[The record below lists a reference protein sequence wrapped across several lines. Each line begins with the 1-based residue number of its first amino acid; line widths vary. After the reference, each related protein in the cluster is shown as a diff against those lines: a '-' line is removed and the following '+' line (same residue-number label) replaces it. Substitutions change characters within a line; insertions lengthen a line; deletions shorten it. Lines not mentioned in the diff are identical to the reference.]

1 MMTTRKFRL
10 VTLTALAVA
19 ATFLFSPG
27 ASGKE
32 AAGAT
37 ARDAFE
43 RLRSLVGRWEATT
56 SEEITATVTYELHAG
71 GTALF
76 ETFVEAEPSG
86 SDMVSAFHL
95 DGDRLMLSH
104 FCSGGNQPRMMA
116 RGLDGDRIRFE
127 FVDATN
133 LSGPD
138 AGHIH
143 SAVIR
148 FVDHDHFV
156 SEWTWYENGE
166 PSHTSVRR
174 HTRLSHVP
182 PASR

>member
-1 MMTTRKFRL
+1 MITTRIFRL
-10 VTLTALAVA
+10 LTLTALAVA
-19 ATFLFSPG
+19 ATFLSSPG

-32 AAGAT
+32 VAGAT

-43 RLRSLVGRWEATT
+43 KLRSLIGRWEATT

-116 RGLDGDRIRFE
+116 RGLDGVGSVSSSSTRPISR
-127 FVDATN
+127 VPTRGISTARSSGSWTATI
-133 LSGPD
+133 S
-138 AGHIH
+138 
-143 SAVIR
+143 
-148 FVDHDHFV
+148 
-156 SEWTWYENGE
+156 
-166 PSHTSVRR
+166 
-174 HTRLSHVP
+174 
-182 PASR
+182 